1 MFQLSPALLDSENNN
16 LIETKLTKKPSSGL
30 NKTLKKKNVEF
41 DVASTKN
48 NDATKNKI
56 TSLGNLMSQIHNNS
70 EEDDSY
76 NSTNYQS
83 NLIDET
89 ISTSMTD
96 SLNSELAK
104 IQKMRETGNNIPQ
117 NTFLSNANNNN
128 ANALYNLEN
137 SNVLGSLNS
146 AKNSLASYNES
157 YNIGSTNDQNQNE
170 SPVNFDNNNKL
181 LKKLDYIIHL
191 LEEQHNE
198 KTNHITEELILYL
211 FLGLFILFVLD
222 SFARAS
228 KYRR

>member
-16 LIETKLTKKPSSGL
+16 LIDTKLTKKPSSGL

-56 TSLGNLMSQIHNNS
+56 TSLGNLMSQIHNNN

-117 NTFLSNANNNN
+117 NTFLSNTNNN

-157 YNIGSTNDQNQNE
+157 YNVSSQSDG
-170 SPVNFDNNNKL
+170 PVIFDNNNNKL